1 MLKYSRR
8 GFTGLVLALLVQ
20 LRRLNG
26 RDMAA
31 PVSVPQ
37 PDPGQNESGSTLRT
51 EVRRYRAD
59 AAILFLGF
67 TIYRRA
73 GVGGGRASIEEIT
86 EGESTRRTL
95 FFAASSDPKR
105 ANGVNRLG
113 WIREVALETGSRMKE
128 TAYFGVLT
136 SSPEESLEH
145 ARKSVAAPQSGQ
157 TLYNAVNGRNSDG
170 HSRSA
175 VTQFEFASS
184 ANWSDQRLIDAAQS
198 TFDAEVRWRETSWP
212 SPAHQ
217 VPPTFLFQVATLL
230 KQRARLAAGR
240 YVYSEQEYRVEL
252 KGLQESKGG
261 RPGSL
266 VPIRGKIRNQRTG
279 RETAFRLWI
288 EDSPHSTIPVRIEF
302 QPRSFLRLS
311 FVAVAA

>member
-1 MLKYSRR
+1 VKYSRR
-8 GFTGLVLALLVQ
+8 GFAGLVLALLFH

-26 RDMAA
+26 RTAA
-31 PVSVPQ
+31 ASLPVGM
-37 PDPGQNESGSTLRT
+37 PDSGGNTSGSTSLR

-59 AAILFLGF
+59 AAILFLGI

-73 GVGGGRASIEEIT
+73 GVGGGQASIEEIT
-86 EGESTRRTL
+86 DGESTRRTL

-145 ARKSVAAPQSGQ
+145 ARKSIAAPPSGQ

-184 ANWSDQRLIDAAQS
+184 ANWSDQRLIEAAQS
-198 TFDAEVRWRETSWP
+198 TFDDNVRWRETSWP
-212 SPAHQ
+212 APANHA
-217 VPPTFLFQVATLL
+217 PSTFLFQVAKLL
-230 KQRARLAAGR
+230 KGRERHAAGR
-240 YVYSEQEYRVEL
+240 YVYNEQEYRVEL
-252 KGLQESKGG
+252 EGLQEGQGG
-261 RPGSL
+261 STGSL
-266 VPIRGKIRNQRTG
+266 LPIRGKISNQRTG
-279 RETAFRLWI
+279 RKTGFRLWI
-288 EDSPHSTIPVRIEF
+288 DDSARSTIPVRIEF